1 LLPKCWR
8 SEDSRVRNVVH
19 FSCFWLL
26 VYQVYQLTSNRKH
39 LLDNLTNSCIAPQW
53 RAEDILRTK
62 FRLSLVLSAAG
73 EEKGAS
79 ERRQE
84 IKASIESLR
93 PKEPPSDHEPYTDED
108 DMKLLDFGVVIFH
121 GRTAGIWSD
130 GRHW

>member
-1 LLPKCWR
+1 
-8 SEDSRVRNVVH
+8 
-19 FSCFWLL
+19 
-26 VYQVYQLTSNRKH
+26 VYQVYQLTSNRGH
-39 LLDNLTNSCIAPQW
+39 LLDNLTDSCITPQW

-84 IKASIESLR
+84 IEVSIESLR

-108 DMKLLDFGVVIFH
+108 DMKLLGFW
-121 GRTAGIWSD
+121 GRDSSRTYGWYMEGWEALVMRVYGCT
-130 GRHW
+130 GRLA